1 MFQSRCRP
9 VSLSVLTVALIGA
22 SLGLAGCPAS
32 GTPTEGSAVMTAAP
46 QTPVE
51 ETAPAAAPTPSA
63 GSGTG
68 SGPSAMPPATECV
81 LTQAEELIENIRLRS
96 ADGSCSALVPFG
108 VSVGDLPVRASAS
121 ADSVSIEAD
130 GGFGTLF
137 ATDGTFT
144 VTQTEGGRLV
154 GTFSAEDQSPP
165 AVGRLTGSFDVALP
179 PAAP

>member
-1 MFQSRCRP
+1 M
-9 VSLSVLTVALIGA
+9 LT
-22 SLGLAGCPAS
+22 GCPS
-32 GTPTEGSAVMTAAP
+32 SETPTEGSAVM
-46 QTPVE
+46 
-51 ETAPAAAPTPSA
+51 AAAEPTQAEGTTQAATPTPTE

-81 LTQAEELIENIRLRS
+81 LTVAEELIENIRLRS
-96 ADGSCSALVPFG
+96 ADGSCNALVPFG
-108 VSVGDLPVRASAS
+108 VGVGELPVRASAS

-137 ATDGTFT
+137 ATDGTFV
-144 VTQTEGGRLV
+144 VTQADGGRLV

-165 AVGRLTGSFDVALP
+165 AVGRLTGTFDVTLT